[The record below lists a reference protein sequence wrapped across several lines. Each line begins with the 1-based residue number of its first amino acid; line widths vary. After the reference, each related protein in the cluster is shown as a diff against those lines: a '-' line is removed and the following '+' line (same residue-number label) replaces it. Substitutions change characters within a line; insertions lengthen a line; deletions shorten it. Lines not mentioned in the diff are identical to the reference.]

1 MPRCSGGYWPT
12 VEITIVTT
20 AVCRATFLAVK
31 FIEGHLE
38 LSHFIP
44 LRNAQRWSVNM
55 PNSARIKFLYLLL
68 SVWLC
73 LEGRSRAES
82 ENQGELIRVPIAST
96 VNTHQDSFWGQ
107 RSQMSQMGIE
117 KSMTP
122 LMLGS
127 EKSHFVRNFR
137 IAAGLDE
144 GTHRGPAWNDGDC
157 YKSIE
162 TLSAYYAQSSAPQ
175 LRKLLDEVIV
185 LIAAARRSDGYLHTP
200 VLIASRN
207 KQGEAQTLGD
217 PANFEMYNMGH
228 LMTAAAVHFEATGD
242 RRLFLRSPSKA
253 QVSRSRICQARC
265 HARRHAIC
273 PAHYM
278 GTLDLYRTTEDERY
292 LQLCQRWMS
301 MRELVQGGDDN
312 QDRIPFPSAARSS
325 WTCCSS
331 QFAFLRGCRK
341 SISSDADDVG
351 LLETLTACW
360 DSVQRRKIYV
370 TGGCGRSV

>member
-1 MPRCSGGYWPT
+1 
-12 VEITIVTT
+12 
-20 AVCRATFLAVK
+20 
-31 FIEGHLE
+31 
-38 LSHFIP
+38 
-44 LRNAQRWSVNM
+44 M

-82 ENQGELIRVPIAST
+82 ENQEGELIRVPVSA
-96 VNTHQDSFWGQ
+96 VKWHQDSFWGQ

-157 YKSIE
+157 YKWIE
-162 TLSAYYAQSSAPQ
+162 TLSAYYAQSSAPE

-185 LIAAARRSDGYLHTP
+185 LIAAAQRSDGYLHTP

-207 KQGEAQTLGD
+207 KQGEAQSLGD

-242 RRLFLRSPSKA
+242 RRLLEVAIKA
-253 QVSRSRICQARC
+253 ANYLDREFAKPDAT
-265 HARRHAIC
+265 HARHAIC

-278 GTLDLYRTTEDERY
+278 GTLDLYRTTEDERD
-292 LQLCQRWMS
+292 LQLCKRWMR
-301 MRELVQGGDDN
+301 MRELD
-312 QDRIPFPSAARSS
+312 
-325 WTCCSS
+325 
-331 QFAFLRGCRK
+331 
-341 SISSDADDVG
+341 
-351 LLETLTACW
+351 
-360 DSVQRRKIYV
+360 
-370 TGGCGRSV
+370 